1 MTKRS
6 TALTEYRFVTL
17 DVFTDRRFGGNQL
30 AVFPEASGLSTE
42 QMQMLAA
49 EFNLSET
56 TFVLPPDNP
65 SNSARVRIFNR
76 TAEMPFA
83 GHPTIGTAFV
93 VGATHTSDILHLEQM
108 AGLVEVR
115 LERGEDGSIRS
126 AILDTPQPLSTG
138 PEIDVQLVAAAIGI
152 PVSAVVLSTHP
163 PIVASV
169 GVDFVVVEIERQAL
183 ATAVP
188 DLPAFRHA
196 AAAHPETSTRF
207 SVFLYCREGK
217 TVQARMFAPIS
228 GTWEDPAT
236 GSASAARAAL
246 VLSRIGQDA
255 ISLDIRQGVEM
266 GRPSLL
272 KAEAR
277 KAVDGFRS
285 RVTGQCIEVL
295 SGIAKV

>member
-1 MTKRS
+1 MP
-6 TALTEYRFVTL
+6 EYKFVTL

-30 AVFPEASGLSTE
+30 AVFPEASGLSTD

-56 TFVLPPDNP
+56 TFVLPPDDPANT
-65 SNSARVRIFNR
+65 ARVRIFNR

-93 VGATHTSDILHLEQM
+93 VGARHASDVLHLEQL

-115 LERGEDGSIRS
+115 LERGDDGTIRR
-126 AILDTPQPLSTG
+126 AILDAPQPLSTG
-138 PEIDVQLVAAAIGI
+138 SEIDVQLVADAIG
-152 PVSAVVLSTHP
+152 VAADDVVLSTHH
-163 PIVASV
+163 PIAASV
-169 GVDFVVVEIERQAL
+169 GVDFIIVEIRRQAL
-183 ATAVP
+183 AGAVP
-188 DLPAFRHA
+188 DLSAFRRA
-196 AAAHPETSTRF
+196 AAAHPQTGTRF
-207 SVFLYCREGK
+207 SVFLYCREGN

-236 GSASAARAAL
+236 GSANAAMAAL
-246 VLSRIGQDA
+246 VLSRIGQDV
-255 ISLDIRQGVEM
+255 ISLNVRQGVEM
-266 GRPSLL
+266 GRPSVL

-277 KAVDGFRS
+277 KAIDGFRS